1 METIGS
7 LVDKLC
13 INELKIYHT
22 NEQLKRTDVSEDFR
36 DECNKRIA
44 ILTVQCKDLAN
55 ELEELMDGVLSG
67 KKQLKLYKQM
77 KMYKEKKK

>member
-1 METIGS
+1 METIGT

-22 NEQLKRTDVSEDFR
+22 NEQLKRADVGEDFR

-44 ILTVQCKDLAN
+44 ILTVQSKNLAE
-55 ELEELMDGVLSG
+55 ELEELMDDVLSG

-77 KMYKEKKK
+77 KMYKEK

>member
-1 METIGS
+1 METIGT

-22 NEQLKRTDVSEDFR
+22 NEQLKRTDIGEDFR

-44 ILTVQCKDLAN
+44 ILTVQSKDLAE

-77 KMYKEKKK
+77 KMYKEK